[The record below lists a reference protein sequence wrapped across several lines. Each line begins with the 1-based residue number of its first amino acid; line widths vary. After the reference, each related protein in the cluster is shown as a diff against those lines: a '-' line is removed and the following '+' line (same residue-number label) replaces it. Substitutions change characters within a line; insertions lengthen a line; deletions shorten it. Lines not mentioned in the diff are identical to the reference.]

1 MARMSTAKTP
11 QKAEYALTIKDWLK
25 APIFSPVKQTAP
37 REVEVTNDKGQS
49 HLWRMGVP
57 NPLNQ
62 KPSSRIDMSHARVL
76 LAILSF
82 WRHQNPVSLSLS
94 ELARRCAN
102 AEGGGSYYKRL
113 RGKIED
119 LRQYWIELETPNGQ
133 HRIFP
138 ALARVEVTLHPKSPN
153 APASRQGRLA
163 LEGPAAVP
171 AGRILLD
178 NVELAPEFAEF
189 LIGFADYMHFRLD
202 VLRNMPSDV
211 AQAIYLYLPSR
222 AVHHTRQNP
231 WQITLTNLYN
241 ELGLKVASA
250 KSLRKKVL
258 VQHRRSVLSQLNGAP
273 VLKGTLRATLRLN
286 QAGTDW
292 MLLAWT
298 ETDEKLLDPN
308 ESNSQLAQA
317 WRDSGRPEK
326 EFQTLL
332 KAPLRPLTDEDHA
345 LCEAARIDLN
355 GTERFL
361 RLCKTILSG
370 PVFRRQLAE
379 LKVDVIE
386 SRGVQNPTGALIWR
400 LLQAIREPVAA
411 PRRSPSD

>member
-171 AGRILLD
+171 RGT
-178 NVELAPEFAEF
+178 
-189 LIGFADYMHFRLD
+189 H
-202 VLRNMPSDV
+202 
-211 AQAIYLYLPSR
+211 LP
-222 AVHHTRQNP
+222 
-231 WQITLTNLYN
+231 
-241 ELGLKVASA
+241 G
-250 KSLRKKVL
+250 
-258 VQHRRSVLSQLNGAP
+258 
-273 VLKGTLRATLRLN
+273 
-286 QAGTDW
+286 
-292 MLLAWT
+292 
-298 ETDEKLLDPN
+298 
-308 ESNSQLAQA
+308 
-317 WRDSGRPEK
+317 
-326 EFQTLL
+326 
-332 KAPLRPLTDEDHA
+332 
-345 LCEAARIDLN
+345 
-355 GTERFL
+355 
-361 RLCKTILSG
+361 
-370 PVFRRQLAE
+370 
-379 LKVDVIE
+379 
-386 SRGVQNPTGALIWR
+386 
-400 LLQAIREPVAA
+400 
-411 PRRSPSD
+411 